1 MYRRKELI
9 LAHVSVYTTVVRP
22 RINRDPASGCRD
34 HSVGSRSDITA
45 VLYVAL
51 DV

>member
-9 LAHVSVYTTVVRP
+9 LVHVSVYTTLERS

-34 HSVGSRSDITA
+34 HSVHPRSDITA